1 MAFWWM
7 LVGSL
12 LLTYWGY
19 LALIG
24 LIWWGIA
31 AIVNRQSVPW
41 PVPRSAWLFWRQA
54 KS

>member
-1 MAFWWM
+1 MLIWWM

-12 LLTYWGY
+12 LLVYWGY

-24 LIWWGIA
+24 LVWWGIA
-31 AIVNRQSVPW
+31 ALMNRQAVPW
-41 PVPRSAWLFWRQA
+41 PVPRSAWLFWRHA